1 MLRFER
7 FAPLTPLAIAV
18 VAAVALLLAAPAAAD
33 RSSTSGTSSTRYL
46 VITSHTPE
54 KCLADLDAVMAN
66 KPEML
71 DRIEWGCKGGDHTG
85 YIILEASSEQ
95 AARQML
101 PDFTEYPLDAEVR
114 TLWPSLKERH
124 SQLVKFLFH

>member
-101 PDFTEYPLDAEVR
+101 PAPMQATARVIKLNRFTADDIR
-114 TLWPSLKERH
+114 S
-124 SQLVKFLFH
+124 FHQMMK

>member
-1 MLRFER
+1 MLRVER

-18 VAAVALLLAAPAAAD
+18 VAALALMLAGPAAAD
-33 RSSTSGTSSTRYL
+33 RSSTTSTSGSTRYL
-46 VITSHTPE
+46 VMTSHTPE
-54 KCLADLDAVMAN
+54 KCLADLDAVVAS

-85 YIILEASSEQ
+85 YVIVEAENEQ

-101 PDFTEYPLDAEVR
+101 PAPMQATARVIKLNRFSVEDIR
-114 TLWPSLKERH
+114 S
-124 SQLVKFLFH
+124 FHQMMK

>member
-18 VAAVALLLAAPAAAD
+18 VAAVALLLAVPAAAD

-85 YIILEASSEQ
+85 YIFLEASSEQ

-101 PDFTEYPLDAEVR
+101 PAPMQATARVIKLNRFTADDIR
-114 TLWPSLKERH
+114 S
-124 SQLVKFLFH
+124 FHQMMK